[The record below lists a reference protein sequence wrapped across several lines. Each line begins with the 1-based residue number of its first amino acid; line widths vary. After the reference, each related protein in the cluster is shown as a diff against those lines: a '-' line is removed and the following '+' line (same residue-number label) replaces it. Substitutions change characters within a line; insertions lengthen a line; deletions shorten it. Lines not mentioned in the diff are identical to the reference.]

1 MQCMP
6 LAKAGQRA
14 ASPAKQGV
22 GRTHAQTSFTTTS
35 AIRLG
40 DGADNL
46 IVWIDSGEV
55 RVIGSFGRHIEDAGQ
70 ELRRE
75 GPVVQ
80 SQKQGQVVD
89 RPTELSKAGD

>member
-1 MQCMP
+1 MP
-6 LAKAGQRA
+6 LAKAGQQA

-55 RVIGSFGRHIEDAGQ
+55 RVIGSFGRHIEDASQ
-70 ELRRE
+70 ELK
-75 GPVVQ
+75 GDGLVVQ
-80 SQKQGQVVD
+80 SYKQGRMVD
-89 RPTELSKAGD
+89 RPRELSEAGD